1 MKKDVVHP
9 IIDGKKYRTLQ
20 YTFRFNLQLYNFSW
34 EGKKKE
40 KEQQSLS
47 VQFLLKSEGRFLN
60 FRRWKS
66 WDGTQFWPWASV
78 SLTHHHSFTLL
89 IAQRPRDLGWVEIEY
104 YVSLNHHPY
113 RNSTQSWKVHCWIWQ
128 HPKFP
133 LNSRLGGTFAWTFIA
148 CELQGHRISLNTNEE
163 TEVQNNHPSC

>member
-66 WDGTQFWPWASV
+66 WDGTQF
-78 SLTHHHSFTLL
+78 
-89 IAQRPRDLGWVEIEY
+89 
-104 YVSLNHHPY
+104 
-113 RNSTQSWKVHCWIWQ
+113 
-128 HPKFP
+128 
-133 LNSRLGGTFAWTFIA
+133 
-148 CELQGHRISLNTNEE
+148 
-163 TEVQNNHPSC
+163 